1 MTLRLKGHGLKDTR
15 HRTGT
20 EFDKDY
26 KPHTEH
32 LKYKPYSLTNQIM
45 YLWKLIYLL
54 CNFI

>member
-1 MTLRLKGHGLKDTR
+1 MTLRLEGHGLKDTR
-15 HRTGT
+15 HRTRR

-26 KPHTEH
+26 KAHTEH